1 MLERANPNPNPTHQ
15 LPVVLYADLD
25 LGPGLLSYK
34 KKLERLQN
42 YVNYVLVT
50 LNVENLETMN

>member
-1 MLERANPNPNPTHQ
+1 MLERANPNPTHQ